1 MTNIQIK
8 LQHIY
13 VNGVDTHARAGTLRQ
28 WLLLNKTIKSKGIP
42 ILCDVSLEA
51 KPGDKIG
58 IIGRNGSGKS
68 SILKVISG
76 NYPIAK
82 GNRLVHGTIAPLIE
96 MGAGFDPEQ
105 TGIKN
110 IKLSFAYRGKLKDY
124 SPELEQKIIEFSELD
139 DKIYLPLKTYSS
151 GMVSR
156 LAFSSAVFQDP
167 DIMLLDEVLA
177 AGDAGFVK
185 KSRNFLRKK
194 LDTASI
200 AIIVSH
206 ATDDIQEI
214 CNRFILMDQGAIIM
228 EGSAKEVESKYKKDI
243 LNIK

>member
-1 MTNIQIK
+1 
-8 LQHIY
+8 
-13 VNGVDTHARAGTLRQ
+13 
-28 WLLLNKTIKSKGIP
+28 
-42 ILCDVSLEA
+42 
-51 KPGDKIG
+51 
-58 IIGRNGSGKS
+58 
-68 SILKVISG
+68 
-76 NYPIAK
+76 
-82 GNRLVHGTIAPLIE
+82 
-96 MGAGFDPEQ
+96 
-105 TGIKN
+105 
-110 IKLSFAYRGKLKDY
+110 
-124 SPELEQKIIEFSELD
+124 
-139 DKIYLPLKTYSS
+139 
-151 GMVSR
+151 
-156 LAFSSAVFQDP
+156 
-167 DIMLLDEVLA
+167 MLLDEVLA